1 MRVKASESVFA
12 TATGHHRDM
21 VYVGIVDHRR
31 ECGVSVASG
40 ELMPGVLFPKLNEI
54 LFLHRRNYGLW
65 CCRSCS
71 PKRAAQV
78 LQNLDYAQNPSMSA
92 IGSFRQLKK
101 LTLISVAKRTS
112 HLPF

>member
-40 ELMPGVLFPKLNEI
+40 EPMPGVLFPKLNEI
-54 LFLHRRNYGLW
+54 LFLHRRNYRLW
-65 CCRSCS
+65 CWPQLFSQ
-71 PKRAAQV
+71 AG
-78 LQNLDYAQNPSMSA
+78 
-92 IGSFRQLKK
+92 GS
-101 LTLISVAKRTS
+101 SVAKSRFHSSFDFRQMLPMRTE
-112 HLPF
+112 PKGIEI